1 MRTRRWPIFALI
13 GMIATVAATGCGSDG
28 SGSGPAPS
36 ATPSPSPTA
45 TSRPRLFALA
55 THPTH
60 EKPDDF
66 TPRTTVLLVSDDLG
80 ESWQA
85 LADTGLAPTT
95 LAFDFADAEHGVAV
109 GLYAAQRTFDG
120 GRTWTTQLDDPRR
133 PPGEFLSLGAVQLD
147 ASADASVLGS
157 VVAPGGVGATGYES
171 WQLPAD
177 GSAPRRGEVSGRPLA
192 AIRSMCSTS
201 HGVGVA
207 VGSYVFEKLL
217 SAYGTTLGSDG
228 GGAWHLL
235 EEVDAGH
242 LTWAGAACA
251 GERDLWRVG
260 TAFTGPGQTP
270 VLFAPAVTH
279 SEDGGATWSGPANVT
294 DLGLTG
300 TAAAAFTDRETGWL
314 CGSDAS
320 GPVIVHTTDA
330 GVSFARQAL
339 PGKHAASCSSLAFAT
354 ERIGIVGGSA
364 FDQETEA
371 TIPYLA
377 FTTDGGTIWRAA
389 SLPDG
394 LEYIRGV
401 DATP

>member
-1 MRTRRWPIFALI
+1 MRTERCSIFFLI
-13 GMIATVAATGCGSDG
+13 GMITTVAAAGCGSDG

-45 TSRPRLFALA
+45 TSRPRLLALA

-109 GLYAAQRTFDG
+109 GLYAAQRTSDG

-147 ASADASVLGS
+147 ASGDASVLGS
-157 VVAPGGVGATGYES
+157 VVGPGLAGATGYES

-177 GSAPRRGEVSGRPLA
+177 GSAPRRGEVSGQPRA
-192 AIRSMCSTS
+192 AIRSMCLTS
-201 HGVGVA
+201 SGIGVA
-207 VGSYVFEKLL
+207 VGSYVFDKLL

-228 GGAWHLL
+228 GGAWHLIDD
-235 EEVDAGH
+235 VVAGH
-242 LTWAGAACA
+242 FTWTGAACA

-260 TAFTGPGQTP
+260 TAFTGPGQQP
-270 VLFAPAVTH
+270 ILFGPAVTH
-279 SEDGGATWSGPANVT
+279 SEDGGATWTGPANLA

-300 TAAAAFTDRETGWL
+300 VAAAAFANREAGWL

-330 GVSFARQAL
+330 GATFALQAL
-339 PGKHAASCSSLAFAT
+339 PGKHAATCSSLAFAND
-354 ERIGIVGGSA
+354 RIGIVGGRA
-364 FDQETEA
+364 FEPETGA
-371 TIPYLA
+371 RIPYLA
-377 FTTDGGTIWRAA
+377 FTTDGGTTWRAA

-394 LEYIRGV
+394 LDDIRGV